1 MEKSTKLSVCDTCRT
16 TPKTGKTER
25 TDLGIFADQ
34 EGFLNGLKGNMH
46 FNMGYPHYPQVYP
59 QSKKGKPLEN
69 TGLSRGFDKFIHS
82 STETC

>member
-1 MEKSTKLSVCDTCRT
+1 MEILKIIAFLPYFTMKHSTIMEKSTKLSVCDTCRT
-16 TPKTGKTER
+16 APKTGKTER

-59 QSKKGKPLEN
+59 QANCG
-69 TGLSRGFDKFIHS
+69 
-82 STETC
+82 